1 MPLEDRLKL
10 LKQKKKKSSPKKKSL
25 KKEVKKPTDKT
36 VKKTKKPTA
45 VVKKPVK
52 KKSAKKLLNEQ
63 QFRDLFNSG
72 KWDKFWKAANA
83 LYRDKFNLEKGKW
96 HIAYLSKY
104 KFYALETNSTTVRYK
119 LPEPVWDKQAQ
130 KVVDGKK
137 IQTDEDEEHFPRF
150 LELTKPYSSQKEA
163 LAAAEQYIEKL
174 NNSNLDWKDDTVF
187 RNLMFRDIN
196 HYVEFLFK
204 QPNGGGKK
212 KSARKNKQK
221 AGGKKKSAR
230 KNKKCIK
237 ICMI

>member
-1 MPLEDRLKL
+1 M
-10 LKQKKKKSSPKKKSL
+10 
-25 KKEVKKPTDKT
+25 
-36 VKKTKKPTA
+36 
-45 VVKKPVK
+45 
-52 KKSAKKLLNEQ
+52 NEQ

-196 HYVEFLFK
+196 HYVEFLLNN
-204 QPNGGGKK
+204 QMEEE
-212 KSARKNKQK
+212 RKNPLEKI
-221 AGGKKKSAR
+221 
-230 KNKKCIK
+230 NKKQEERK
-237 ICMI
+237 IR